1 MGTVGMQG
9 PFQPQI
15 LGGTQQL
22 FFVEISEAANPPPP
36 RSASYSLTHSIAWV
50 NSDSSAQAAPLP
62 WVTPAP
68 TQAWP
73 LPKPLCPPCSNA
85 PSSSL
90 LLVGKAKGR
99 DGPV

>member
-22 FFVEISEAANPPPP
+22 FFVEISEAASPPPP

-50 NSDSSAQAAPLP
+50 NSDSSAQAAP
-62 WVTPAP
+62 PALGHTSP
-68 TQAWP
+68 HTGMATAKTSLSP
-73 LPKPLCPPCSNA
+73 MFKRTLLISAPCGQSQRQ
-85 PSSSL
+85 
-90 LLVGKAKGR
+90 G
-99 DGPV
+99 